1 MFVLLT
7 PAVLR
12 SSFFALLSPPQYQV
26 IPLVQRLQAGVMTL
40 FNAVLAEKRIVF
52 ISADGSA
59 EELVNFVLG
68 TVGMVRVVCIV
79 CVVCVVCACVLT
91 SLKLSPPLV
100 GLVRRAFPYTNLA
113 GLDALLPVYSPL
125 CARL

>member
-1 MFVLLT
+1 
-7 PAVLR
+7 
-12 SSFFALLSPPQYQV
+12 V

-52 ISADGSA
+52 ISSDGSA

-68 TVGMVRVVCIV
+68 TVGMVRASVPIVLSCV
-79 CVVCVVCACVLT
+79 CVCGTTNSIASPT
-91 SLKLSPPLV
+91 QMSPPLI

-113 GLDALLPVYSPL
+113 GLDALLPV
-125 CARL
+125 

>member
-1 MFVLLT
+1 MC
-7 PAVLR
+7 AC
-12 SSFFALLSPPQYQV
+12 A
-26 IPLVQRLQAGVMTL
+26 
-40 FNAVLAEKRIVF
+40 
-52 ISADGSA
+52 
-59 EELVNFVLG
+59 
-68 TVGMVRVVCIV
+68 MVCAP

-125 CARL
+125 CPCLYRVACRAVCAVMKSD